1 MIFRKTLLPKLL
13 AVAFPI
19 CFFLNSAEASSERS
33 LYRRDNSDR
42 LPKGLARFFG
52 PKSSAYKYD
61 KRMIRAAKI
70 AEERARAHSARRC
83 WRYVKKALLAAEA
96 VDTYPKTA
104 YAKQAGGELASNYG
118 FKRIKVSNPY
128 DAPIGSILV
137 YGGRGAGHVEIR
149 TADGFV
155 SDFKSKR
162 PSKRPLIGV
171 YVKPS

>member
-1 MIFRKTLLPKLL
+1 
-13 AVAFPI
+13 
-19 CFFLNSAEASSERS
+19 
-33 LYRRDNSDR
+33 
-42 LPKGLARFFG
+42 
-52 PKSSAYKYD
+52 
-61 KRMIRAAKI
+61 MIRAAKI
-70 AEERARAHSARRC
+70 AEQRARAHSASRC

-155 SDFKSKR
+155 SDFKSKK